1 MAFTAQDV
9 KTLREITGCGMMEY
23 KKALTEADGDQ
34 DKAIELLRER
44 GLAAAAKKASRIAA
58 EGVVKAYV
66 DEAKKV
72 GIELFVL
79 DDGWFGNRFD
89 DNRALG
95 DWVVNEEKLGGSLE
109 SLISAIHDRGLQFGL
124 WLEPEMISVDSDL
137 YRKHPD
143 WAIQVPGYEHTY
155 SRNQLVLNLA
165 NPQVV
170 EYLKNVL
177 DELLFHHKIDY
188 IKWDMNRNITN
199 LGNGSYPI

>member
-1 MAFTAQDV
+1 
-9 KTLREITGCGMMEY
+9 
-23 KKALTEADGDQ
+23 
-34 DKAIELLRER
+34 
-44 GLAAAAKKASRIAA
+44 
-58 EGVVKAYV
+58 
-66 DEAKKV
+66 EAKKV

-109 SLISAIHDRGLQFGL
+109 SLISAIHERGLQFGL

-137 YRKHPD
+137 YRQHPD
-143 WAIQVPGYEHTY
+143 WAIQVPDYEHTY

-170 EYLKNVL
+170 E
-177 DELLFHHKIDY
+177 
-188 IKWDMNRNITN
+188 
-199 LGNGSYPI
+199 

>member
-1 MAFTAQDV
+1 IMPSKFSKKERPILINNWEATYFDFQ
-9 KTLREITGCGMMEY
+9 RE
-23 KKALTEADGDQ
+23 KLL
-34 DKAIELLRER
+34 EL
-44 GLAAAAKKASRIAA
+44 A
-58 EGVVKAYV
+58 

-95 DWVVNEEKLGGSLE
+95 DWVVNEKKLGGSLE
-109 SLISAIHDRGLQFGL
+109 SRLSAIHERDLQFGL

-143 WAIQVPGYEHTY
+143 WAIQVPRYEHTY

-170 EYLKNVL
+170 GYLKNVL
-177 DELLFHHKIDY
+177 DELLSHHKIDY
-188 IKWDMNRNITN
+188 IKWDVNRNITN
-199 LGNGSYPI
+199 

>member
-1 MAFTAQDV
+1 MA
-9 KTLREITGCGMMEY
+9 
-23 KKALTEADGDQ
+23 
-34 DKAIELLRER
+34 
-44 GLAAAAKKASRIAA
+44 
-58 EGVVKAYV
+58 

-95 DWVVNEEKLGGSLE
+95 DWVVNEKKLGGSLE
-109 SLISAIHDRGLQFGL
+109 SLISAIHERGLQFGL

-170 EYLKNVL
+170 GYLKNVL
-177 DELLFHHKIDY
+177 DELLSHHKIDY
-188 IKWDMNRNITN
+188 IK
-199 LGNGSYPI
+199 